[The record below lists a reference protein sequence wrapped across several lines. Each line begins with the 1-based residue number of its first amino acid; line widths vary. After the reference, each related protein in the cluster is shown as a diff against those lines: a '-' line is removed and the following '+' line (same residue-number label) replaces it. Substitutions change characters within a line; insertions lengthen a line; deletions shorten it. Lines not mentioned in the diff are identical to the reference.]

1 MWQNHIGNVTTRG
14 KKRKSKNL
22 VKMLWKIQPNGII
35 RKEHLAEFPDA
46 SMKTNALL
54 WRKKNSS
61 WRKKEWEKVLGCE
74 YFRFRQWQ
82 HLFPPANILVTLMT
96 VCTKLS
102 CSVETS
108 WKCLS
113 WSIRRHHSL
122 NDDNVEKSRHGNAF
136 EHQSYINFAPSWKHF
151 RNIFDSSD
159 LISFDSFRSAVLQH
173 SRVHR
178 LHLQF
183 PSVPWHRQQKMRDHH
198 YYKELKFLQL
208 ALKLFTWISICHKW
222 SRKFSWPHYVTL
234 YATICVGTDA
244 VQHSTALTL
253 HRAASLPCHALS
265 LR

>member
-1 MWQNHIGNVTTRG
+1 MFQWKRMHFYGE
-14 KKRKSKNL
+14 KKL
-22 VKMLWKIQPNGII
+22 FM
-35 RKEHLAEFPDA
+35 
-46 SMKTNALL
+46 
-54 WRKKNSS
+54 
-61 WRKKEWEKVLGCE
+61 KKERMGKSTWLWV
-74 YFRFRQWQ
+74 
-82 HLFPPANILVTLMT
+82 FPISTVTAPFSPANILVTLMT
-96 VCTKLS
+96 VCPKLS

-122 NDDNVEKSRHGNAF
+122 NDDDVEKSRHGNAF

>member
-35 RKEHLAEFPDA
+35 RKEHLAEFPDV

-54 WRKKNSS
+54 WRKKKLFM
-61 WRKKEWEKVLGCE
+61 KKERMGKSTWLWV
-74 YFRFRQWQ
+74 
-82 HLFPPANILVTLMT
+82 FPISTVTAPFSPANILVTLMT

-173 SRVHR
+173 SRVVHR

-208 ALKLFTWISICHKW
+208 ALKLFTWISIFNEW
-222 SRKFSWPHYVTL
+222 SWVFSWPHYVTL
-234 YATICVGTDA
+234 CAKNM
-244 VQHSTALTL
+244 QLQLTC
-253 HRAASLPCHALS
+253 RTV
-265 LR
+265 